1 MVSWLF
7 VFIKDN
13 LKWKEKHGMNRILDK
28 LGLYDL
34 IAVLLSGVSIST
46 FSILILQNVYKVTID
61 ISLQANETFNYFFLA
76 TRYI

>member
-28 LGLYDL
+28 FGF
-34 IAVLLSGVSIST
+34 V
-46 FSILILQNVYKVTID
+46 
-61 ISLQANETFNYFFLA
+61 
-76 TRYI
+76 

>member
-1 MVSWLF
+1 MVSWLL

-46 FSILILQNVYKVTID
+46 FSILILQNVYKITID

>member
-28 LGLYDL
+28 LKLYDL

-61 ISLQANETFNYFFLA
+61 ISLRANETFNYFFFA